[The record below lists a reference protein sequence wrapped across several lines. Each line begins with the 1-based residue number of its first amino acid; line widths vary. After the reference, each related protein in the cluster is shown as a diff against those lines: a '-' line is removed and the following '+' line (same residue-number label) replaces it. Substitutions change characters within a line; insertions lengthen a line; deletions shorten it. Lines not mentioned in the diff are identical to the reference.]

1 MTLGTYEAKPVGSQA
16 VETTTVT
23 IENGGSLSGAV
34 DLGGRKLVAIVMP
47 DTWTAAAL
55 TFQASPD
62 GTNFFNVYDGPTE
75 RNLTVAASYYSA
87 LNIADWVGIRWLK
100 IRSGTAASAVNQAG
114 DRTLTLVIQP

>member
-47 DTWTAAAL
+47 DTWTAASM

-62 GTNFFNVYDGPTE
+62 GTNYFNVYDGPTE
-75 RNLTVAASYYSA
+75 RALTVAASYYSE
-87 LNIADWVGIRWLK
+87 LNISDWIGIRWFK
-100 IRSGTAASAVNQAG
+100 IRSGTAGTPVNQAAA
-114 DRTLTLVIQP
+114 RTITLVVQP

>member
-1 MTLGTYEAKPVGSQA
+1 MGAPVVSQA
-16 VETTTVT
+16 VETLTCT

-62 GTNFFNVYDGPTE
+62 GTNFFNVYDGATE
-75 RNLTVAASYYSA
+75 RSLTVAASYYSA
-87 LNIADWVGIRWLK
+87 FNIADWVGTRWLK